1 MLKSI
6 QEGYNILFFVILGLM
21 LFGNTDSK
29 ELEEDYTP
37 VSINNI
43 EQIRHEGIS
52 ASAEQSNNEWGSI
65 SDPSYQQTCG

>member
-37 VSINNI
+37 VSNNNI
-43 EQIRHEGIS
+43 EQIRTE
-52 ASAEQSNNEWGSI
+52 SNTEWGSI
-65 SDPSYQQTCG
+65 SDPSY

>member
-37 VSINNI
+37 VSNNNI
-43 EQIRHEGIS
+43 EQIRTE
-52 ASAEQSNNEWGSI
+52 SNTEWGDI
-65 SDPSYQQTCG
+65 SDPSY